1 MRLSSFRTNSVLDK
15 LETKTVRGEILKLL
29 IPSEK
34 ILDIYFFNQNEYLE
48 NHLKKHGLGLEQDAK
63 YYWIF
68 RNLDY
73 EKWMQRRGGVKI
85 LGLHGPSAEDL
96 ELAASHIVRSLRNPN
111 AASQEGDVLLHFFY
125 NSTRRERGPQG
136 IVGWRDKVCVW
147 NLLRTLI
154 KNHPTAEESLLQTF
168 LGTVLGFLSD
178 GELANLRIHRN
189 PTDVFRSLFRL
200 FKPQDL
206 WHALGQAL
214 GDLKELEIPGERN
227 LTLVINLNSMAGP
240 CEGLVDNIRNM
251 TADMPQAYGKV
262 RVLLSNLPET
272 SNRWQTRPSEILL
285 EYDKERKGMYGP
297 QSRDFAAGS
306 G

>member
-1 MRLSSFRTNSVLDK
+1 MLS
-15 LETKTVRGEILKLL
+15 
-29 IPSEK
+29 PSEG
-34 ILDIYFFNQNEYLE
+34 ILNVYFFDQNEYLE

-73 EKWMQRRGGVKI
+73 EKWMQHRGEAKI
-85 LGLHGPSAEDL
+85 LGLLGPSAGDL

-111 AASQEGDVLLHFFY
+111 AASQEGDVLLYFFY
-125 NSTRRERGPQG
+125 NSTRRERGPE
-136 IVGWRDKVCVW
+136 GWCDMVCVW

-154 KNHPTAEESLLQTF
+154 ENHSTAEESFLQNF
-168 LGTVLGFLSD
+168 LGTALGFLSD
-178 GELANLRIHRN
+178 DELANLRIYSN
-189 PTDVFRSLFRL
+189 PADVFRSLFRL
-200 FKPQDL
+200 FKPQVL

-214 GDLKELEIPGERN
+214 GDLEEPEIPGKRN
-227 LTLVINLNSMAGP
+227 LTFVINLNLMAGS

-251 TADMPQAYGKV
+251 TAGLLQAYGKV

-285 EYDKERKGMYGP
+285 EYDKERKGMF
-297 QSRDFAAGS
+297 SL
-306 G
+306 

>member
-1 MRLSSFRTNSVLDK
+1 M
-15 LETKTVRGEILKLL
+15 L
-29 IPSEK
+29 IPSEE
-34 ILDIYFFNQNEYLE
+34 ILDVYFFDQNKYLE
-48 NHLKKHGLGLEQDAK
+48 NRLKKHELGLEQNAK

-73 EKWMQRRGGVKI
+73 EKWMQHRGGVKI
-85 LGLHGPSAEDL
+85 LGLLGPSAEDL

-111 AASQEGDVLLHFFY
+111 AASQEGDVLLYFFY

-136 IVGWRDKVCVW
+136 WRDMVCVW

-154 KNHPTAEESLLQTF
+154 KNHSTAEESLLQTF
-168 LGTVLGFLSD
+168 LRTAIGFLSD
-178 GELANLRIHRN
+178 GELADLRIHRN
-189 PTDVFRSLFRL
+189 PADVFKSLFCL

-214 GDLKELEIPGERN
+214 GDLKEPEIPGERN
-227 LTLVINLNSMAGP
+227 LTLVIDLNSMAGS

-285 EYDKERKGMYGP
+285 EYDKERKGMFSL